1 MSKLIGDA
9 DDLIRYLTSY
19 PAEMTFGDEAPEEVL
34 DRYHSPDYVIVN
46 DGLALDRQ
54 RLIDHVRP
62 ARKRVAAVDV
72 DVLDA
77 LVSNDRVAARYVL
90 TAEMRKGG
98 VIATEI
104 HMFGRLDAVGRL
116 RRADQLTRSRSA
128 DK

>member
-1 MSKLIGDA
+1 MSKLIGSA
-9 DDLIRYLTSY
+9 DDLIHYLTSY

-46 DGLALDRQ
+46 DGLTLDRQ

-62 ARKRVAAVDV
+62 ARRRAAAVSV

-77 LVSNDRVAARYVL
+77 LVSGDRVAARYVL

-104 HMFGRLDAVGRL
+104 HMFGRLDALGRL
-116 RRADQLTRSRSA
+116 QRADQLTRPHTA